1 MTQQSNGKS
10 QLSNRWHSDIKST
23 INEYNF
29 KLEGTFDSILTS
41 NVRHKC
47 EFCGQP
53 LRYVANIIGHL
64 LDTSGL
70 GRKNYLHKDHL
81 PNNQFYKIG
90 LDCLGLVLGTSWT
103 GYNEAQRQ
111 IKILK
116 TEAAIKA
123 RRLKYAE
130 QYSKMILWLTDIVE
144 LTNSS
149 FLSGMLKILT
159 TGSTV
164 FSSKMEDAVKNC
176 ARNKDRFDVT
186 KLRKQHS
193 RVQDILANIQ
203 GLIVMIK
210 EGDVIDEGDTNNT
223 LEFVESV
230 YKWVDEKNYIT
241 EKQSNGLKK
250 VRSRYVVRKEKWAG
264 LKREYKKRCEIP
276 Y

>member
-1 MTQQSNGKS
+1 MTQQSNGNS
-10 QLSNRWHSDIKST
+10 QLSTRWRADIKET

-29 KLEGTFDSILTS
+29 KLEGTFDSILNS
-41 NVRHKC
+41 NARHKC

-53 LRYVANIIGHL
+53 LRYVAHINGNL
-64 LDTSGL
+64 LKPSTVLSD
-70 GRKNYLHKDHL
+70 K
-81 PNNQFYKIG
+81 QFYKIG
-90 LDCLGLVLGTSWT
+90 LDCLGLVLGTGWA

-111 IKILK
+111 IKVLK

-123 RRLKYAE
+123 RKEKYSE
-130 QYSKMILWLTDIVE
+130 QYSKMILWLRDITE
-144 LTNSS
+144 LTKNS
-149 FLSGMLKILT
+149 FLSGMLGILT

-176 ARNKDRFDVT
+176 ARNKDKFDVT
-186 KLRKQHS
+186 TLRKQRI

-203 GLIVMIK
+203 GLIDMIK

-223 LEFVESV
+223 LDFVTSV

-241 EKQSNGLKK
+241 EKQSDGLKK